1 MLYVHGRDGHVQ
13 PLLYDNDYFKVKKL
27 LSKYPENWTY
37 LLYHIGRKALY
48 KILAPKKVTADRK
61 SVV

>member
-1 MLYVHGRDGHVQ
+1 MCMIEMGMCNHY
-13 PLLYDNDYFKVKKL
+13 YDNDYFKVKKL

-48 KILAPKKVTADRK
+48 KILAPKKVTAIT
-61 SVV
+61 